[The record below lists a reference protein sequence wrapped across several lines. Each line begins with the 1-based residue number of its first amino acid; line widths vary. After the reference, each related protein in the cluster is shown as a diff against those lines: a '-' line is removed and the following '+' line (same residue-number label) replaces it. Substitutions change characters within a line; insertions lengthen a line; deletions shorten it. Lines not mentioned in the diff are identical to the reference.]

1 MTGSFVVE
9 RIFAIP
15 GIGRY
20 FVESVSNRDFTVI
33 MGVTALYAAFYVL
46 MVFLV
51 DVVYALVDPRIKFEQ
66 EAG

>member
-1 MTGSFVVE
+1 VE

-20 FVESVSNRDFTVI
+20 FVESVTNRDYTVI
-33 MGVTALYAAFYVL
+33 MGVTVLYAAFYVM
-46 MVFLV
+46 MVYLV
-51 DVVYALVDPRIKFEQ
+51 DVLYALVDPRIKFEK